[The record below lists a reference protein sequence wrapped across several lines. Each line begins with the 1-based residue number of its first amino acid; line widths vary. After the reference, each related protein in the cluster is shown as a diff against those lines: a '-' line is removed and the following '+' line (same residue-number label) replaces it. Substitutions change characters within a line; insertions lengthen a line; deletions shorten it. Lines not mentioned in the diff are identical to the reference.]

1 MKPDTRA
8 QTVQDCEGR
17 RFLKEALLSFV
28 ITSPQASD
36 AVSRSSRGANLSK
49 SDGLFMKPILIF
61 VQCGSSKNADAR
73 HPGG

>member
-8 QTVQDCEGR
+8 HTVQDCEGR

-36 AVSRSSRGANLSK
+36 GFAV
-49 SDGLFMKPILIF
+49 F
-61 VQCGSSKNADAR
+61 
-73 HPGG
+73 